1 VRLIHH
7 IWGLTVT
14 ASGEAFMAFFRP
26 AGICHVA
33 SLVLVAWACA
43 SPADIQLPQPPVVPT
58 PAPEPGAVL
67 TLGAD
72 QLYVAQSDAEFVVRD
87 HPKGVVKVTL
97 EKGPIRIRGK
107 FAGGTGVETR
117 SFDQPYV
124 AFAEAVGKGR
134 VELDF
139 LPIGLKAE
147 KDIRSA
153 VLDVDGNTV
162 PVPKPPDPPKPLP
175 DGKLGLVK
183 ASRDGLARVAGTN
196 RDANAKSLA
205 VAQRALAASV
215 VSNRPTDP
223 AKILSAWRDGNHA
236 AVASP
241 DAWKG
246 WGEVVS
252 AALAKLYADGKLPD
266 AAAWS
271 AAFVEVAEGLEGVNK

>member
-1 VRLIHH
+1 VSYLAV
-7 IWGLTVT
+7 L
-14 ASGEAFMAFFRP
+14 
-26 AGICHVA
+26 
-33 SLVLVAWACA
+33 LVGAVFSA
-43 SPADIQLPQPPVVPT
+43 SPADIQLPQPPVVPP

-97 EKGPIRIRGK
+97 EKGPLRVRGR

-124 AFAEAVGKGR
+124 AFVEATGKGR
-134 VELDF
+134 VEVDF
-139 LPIGLKAE
+139 IPVGLKAE

-153 VLDVDGNTV
+153 VLDVDGNAA
-162 PVPKPPDPPKPLP
+162 PRPPPDPPKPLP

-196 RDANAKSLA
+196 RDANAK
-205 VAQRALAASV
+205 ALAASQRGLATAV
-215 VSNRPTDP
+215 LAGRVNDP
-223 AKILSAWRDGNHA
+223 PKILAAWRDGNRA
-236 AVASP
+236 AVTTP

-271 AAFVEVAEGLEGVNK
+271 AAFEEIALGLEG